1 MNKEKIGIPKLRF
14 PGFTGAW
21 EQRKLVS
28 LFSKFTDGDWIE
40 SKDQANTGIRLIQT
54 GNIGITEFINK
65 FGNEKWISEETFK
78 KLNCEEIFPGD
89 IIISRLPDPAGR
101 ACILPKLDTRMIT
114 AVDCTIAR
122 TSRETSAEFIV
133 QYLSTQTYFKYVQ
146 SCLAGGTRQRIS
158 RKNLANFNVS
168 IPTEINEQKQ
178 IGFFFKQLD
187 TLIAL
192 HQRKLE
198 HLKQQKNGLLQK
210 MFPKNGESVPDVR
223 FPGFTDPW
231 EQRKLGEVFSI
242 LKNNTLSRANLSDEH
257 GAAQD
262 IHYGDILT
270 KFNETLDISTTVV
283 PYIQN
288 EEVIEKTKAT
298 LLKNGD
304 IVLADTAED
313 ETAGKCTEI
322 VGLVNQKV
330 FAGLHTIPFRPNQSF
345 SKGFL
350 GFYMNSIAFRDQL
363 KSLMQGIKVLSIS
376 KKALKETVISFPH
389 DLREQEKIGQ
399 HLSNIDTLIALYQ
412 RKLEHLELL
421 KKGLLQQMFV

>member
-1 MNKEKIGIPKLRF
+1 MQNDDFVYNPRISILAPYGPINRNKTGYTGIISPLYYVFRVLNINTAFIEWYFKTTCWHKFMYQHGDSGARSDRFSIKDNELKKLPIKLPADDMEQEKIAKTLTSLDNTLQLHERKCEELTLIKKALLQKLFPKEDKIKPEVRYKNF
-14 PGFTGAW
+14 SDAW

-192 HQRKLE
+192 HKRKLE
-198 HLKQQKNGLLQK
+198 KLKQLKKFLLQN
-210 MFPKNGESVPDVR
+210 MF
-223 FPGFTDPW
+223 
-231 EQRKLGEVFSI
+231 I
-242 LKNNTLSRANLSDEH
+242 
-257 GAAQD
+257 
-262 IHYGDILT
+262 
-270 KFNETLDISTTVV
+270 
-283 PYIQN
+283 
-288 EEVIEKTKAT
+288 
-298 LLKNGD
+298 
-304 IVLADTAED
+304 
-313 ETAGKCTEI
+313 
-322 VGLVNQKV
+322 
-330 FAGLHTIPFRPNQSF
+330 
-345 SKGFL
+345 
-350 GFYMNSIAFRDQL
+350 
-363 KSLMQGIKVLSIS
+363 
-376 KKALKETVISFPH
+376 
-389 DLREQEKIGQ
+389 
-399 HLSNIDTLIALYQ
+399 
-412 RKLEHLELL
+412 
-421 KKGLLQQMFV
+421 